1 MFLTIYTL
9 IHVVISLLGI
19 AAGFVVIYSMLT
31 AKPLEK
37 WTAFFLATTT
47 ATSVTGFFFP
57 FEVLKPAYVFGV
69 ISLVALAAAYYALR
83 TKQLS
88 GGWRKVYVIN
98 TLFAQYL
105 NCFVLVVQSFLK
117 LPPLKA
123 LAPTQSEP
131 PFAIAHGAL
140 FVLFVIIGFAAVNR
154 FRAVANSLADG
165 NASSR

>member
-1 MFLTIYTL
+1 M
-9 IHVVISLLGI
+9 LGI

-57 FEVLKPAYVFGV
+57 FEGFKPAYVFGV

-83 TKQLS
+83 TKQLA
-88 GGWRKVYVIN
+88 GGWRKVYVVN
-98 TLFAQYL
+98 ALFAQYL

-131 PFAIAHGAL
+131 PFAIAQGTL
-140 FVLFVIIGFAAVNR
+140 LVLFLVLGFASVKH
-154 FRAVANSLADG
+154 FQTD
-165 NASSR
+165 ASSAVDENSGSR

>member
-19 AAGFVVIYSMLT
+19 AAGFVVIYGMLT
-31 AKPLEK
+31 AQPLEK
-37 WTAFFLATTT
+37 WTTFFLATTT

-57 FEVLKPAYVFGV
+57 FEGFKPAYVIGV

-83 TKQLS
+83 TKQLA
-88 GGWRKVYVIN
+88 GGWRKVYVISV
-98 TLFAQYL
+98 LVAQYL

-117 LPPLKA
+117 LPPLKG

-131 PFAIAHGAL
+131 PFAIAKGVVL
-140 FVLFVIIGFAAVNR
+140 VLFIVLGVATVKR
-154 FRAVANSLADG
+154 FRPIANSLADG

>member
-19 AAGFVVIYSMLT
+19 AAGFVVIYGMLT

-37 WTAFFLATTT
+37 WTMYFLATTT

-57 FEVLKPAYVFGV
+57 FEGFKPAYVFGV

-83 TKQLS
+83 TKQLA
-88 GGWRKVYVIN
+88 GGWRKVYVISV
-98 TLFAQYL
+98 LVAQYL

-117 LPPLKA
+117 LPPLKG

-131 PFAIAHGAL
+131 PFAIAKGVVL
-140 FVLFVIIGFAAVNR
+140 VLFIVLGVATVKR
-154 FRAVANSLADG
+154 FRPIANSLADG